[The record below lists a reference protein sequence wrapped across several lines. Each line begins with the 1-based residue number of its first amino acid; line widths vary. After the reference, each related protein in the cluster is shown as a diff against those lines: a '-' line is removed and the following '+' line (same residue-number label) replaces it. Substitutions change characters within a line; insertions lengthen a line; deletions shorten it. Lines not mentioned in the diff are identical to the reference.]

1 MDAPTREAY
10 ILRTLGRPSPRFWV
24 GVGAVVGVLLWFL
37 YAWSFLLRYGL
48 ITTGLGDWGSGG
60 GVPWGLFIGS
70 YIWWIGIAHGG
81 IIVSALV
88 RLFNVTDLKP
98 VARLAELL
106 TLFSLSM
113 AASFILFHLGRPD
126 RMVVSILRA
135 YPWAVFSSPLLWDV
149 TVITLYA
156 ILTATYI
163 LLTIRRD
170 LYAIRGK
177 APALLAPLH
186 QLLLLGYR
194 QEEDEKVKGMAWW
207 LALCLIILAPLF
219 LHGGVIPWLFSV
231 VGSKPGW
238 YGPAQGPTFLSIAL
252 TSALSGIIVVA
263 YIFRRAYGWEEV
275 IPDAAFHRLTF
286 FLIAV
291 GMIFLWFQ
299 VQILITGLYAPPGGV
314 AAATKAKV
322 ASPIYWAALALVA
335 IAIAYLGAQKLWPRL
350 FSLHRTFIVAF
361 FPLIATLM
369 EKTLFVVEGNL
380 EPGFTLYRAIP
391 GSYWPSWIEV
401 SSVLATIALTVLLFM
416 GVAKVIPVVEVMEE

>member
-10 ILRTLGRPSPRFWV
+10 ILRTMGRPSPRFWIV
-24 GVGAVVGVLLWFL
+24 VGAAVGILPWFL
-37 YAWSFLLRYGL
+37 YAWSFALRYGL
-48 ITTGLGDWGSGG
+48 ITTGIGDWGSGG

-88 RLFNVTDLKP
+88 RLFNMADLRP

-106 TLFSLSM
+106 TIFALSM
-113 AASFILFHLGRPD
+113 APLFILFHLGRPD

-149 TVITLYA
+149 TVITLYF

-170 LYAIRGK
+170 LYTIRGK
-177 APALLAPLH
+177 VPPLLAPLH
-186 QLLLLGYR
+186 RLLLFGYR
-194 QEEDEKVKGMAWW
+194 PEEDEKVKGMAWW

-219 LHGGVIPWLFSV
+219 LHGGVIPWLFAV
-231 VGSKPGW
+231 VGSSPGY
-238 YGPAQGPTFLSIAL
+238 YGPVQGPAFLSVAL

-263 YIFRRAYGWEEV
+263 YIFRRVYGWEEV
-275 IPDAAFHRLTF
+275 IPDAVFHRLTF

-291 GMIFLWFQ
+291 GIIFLWFQ
-299 VQILITGLYAPPGGV
+299 VQILLTGLYAPPSGV
-314 AAATKAKV
+314 AEVTKAKV
-322 ASPIYWAALALVA
+322 AEPAYWAALGLVA
-335 IAIAYLGAQKLWPRL
+335 IAIAYLGAQKLWPWL

-380 EPGFTLYRAIP
+380 EREFSIYRAIP

-401 SSVLATIALTVLLFM
+401 SSLLATIALTVLLFM
-416 GVAKVIPVVEVMEE
+416 VVAKVIPVVEVKEG